1 MEEIVAAIN
10 NVAESLKNSTP
21 AWVSVVGVLVPIV
34 LTVVSIILSVRMD
47 KNNQQM
53 QKMLANR
60 DMMNQTRQSV
70 LDIYNSYFNGFMIL
84 TPANGNIAEIF
95 TSDQSYYRWAQ
106 DIENASKD
114 ISQAYNR
121 AKLLLEDEELLCQL
135 SDAQTAFYSLDK
147 SVRAYIFT
155 GIPSQTVSNAWNQ
168 FSGQHS
174 VAIGNY
180 VALFQNRALGE
191 VFIKL
196 CENTY
201 TKDIQEKV
209 TAYLELVQGDK
220 FDKPFKKY
228 VQIKEL

>member
-84 TPANGNIAEIF
+84 TQANGNIAEIF

-106 DIENASKD
+106 DIENANRD

-121 AKLLLEDEELLCQL
+121 AKLLLEDDELLCQL
-135 SDAQTAFYSLDK
+135 SDAQAAFFRLDNAVK
-147 SVRAYIFT
+147 SYIFT
-155 GIPSQTVSNAWNQ
+155 GIPSQTIGNAWQQ
-168 FSGQHS
+168 FSQQYS
-174 VAIGNY
+174 VVVGNY
-180 VALFQNRALGE
+180 IALFQNRALGE
-191 VFIKL
+191 IFTKM

-201 TKDIQEKV
+201 TKDIQLKV
-209 TAYLELVQGDK
+209 TDYIELVRGDK
-220 FDKPFKKY
+220 FDAPFRKY